1 MDNSEGKCAQVRP
14 LLKAGQVW
22 IDRSGD
28 AVTIYDCPSLCW
40 DRHRYPYLGFVA
52 RDTPLRAYNENGWR
66 VNENDSGPSYLV
78 RLYVDDKNQPA
89 LDPNKPVQL
98 KKDHSIQGRITY
110 GPTKRGVLLIELP
123 DDDIVGNVEDWE
135 NIPEPKRTGSLELIA
150 LRSDWAAEGSQ
161 IGVYF
166 DNGLPQSSETLGMAT
181 ATYTEGEGW
190 SIEEIKS

>member
-1 MDNSEGKCAQVRP
+1 
-14 LLKAGQVW
+14 
-22 IDRSGD
+22 
-28 AVTIYDCPSLCW
+28 
-40 DRHRYPYLGFVA
+40 
-52 RDTPLRAYNENGWR
+52 
-66 VNENDSGPSYLV
+66 
-78 RLYVDDKNQPA
+78 
-89 LDPNKPVQL
+89 
-98 KKDHSIQGRITY
+98 
-110 GPTKRGVLLIELP
+110 
-123 DDDIVGNVEDWE
+123 WE